1 MPRAEAVAD
10 MVETAVGAA
19 IATAEVTVEVA
30 AGPAVVVV
38 ETVAEEEPPHQA
50 EMPMAQPAMETGA
63 VRNLPVAT

>member
-30 AGPAVVVV
+30 AGPAVV